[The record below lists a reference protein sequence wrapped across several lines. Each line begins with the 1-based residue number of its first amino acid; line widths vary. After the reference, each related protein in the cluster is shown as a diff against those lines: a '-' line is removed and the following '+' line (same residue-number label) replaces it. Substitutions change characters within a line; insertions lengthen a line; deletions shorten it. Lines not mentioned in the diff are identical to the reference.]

1 MNLALLPTP
10 EWDHKGWE
18 ADFPNLAVIIELY
31 ETYRVKPLFFAF
43 ERLDYPD

>member
-10 EWDHKGWE
+10 ERDHKGWE
-18 ADFPNLAVIIELY
+18 ADFPDLAVIIELY
-31 ETYRVKPLFFAF
+31 ETYRLKPLFFAF